1 MINRTLLFLLLYTFR
16 TSVYQYDYDILYY
29 GILFRS
35 LGQCNIT
42 SRLRLESFIIYMYTV
57 IHEVLVLSHNIYFVI
72 VFVCFRHCRQTQ
84 NMIK

>member
-35 LGQCNIT
+35 LGQYNIT
-42 SRLRLESFIIYMYTV
+42 SRLRLESSIIYMYTV
-57 IHEVLVLSHNIYFVI
+57 IHEVLPHNIYFVI
-72 VFVCFRHCRQTQ
+72 VFVCFLHCRQTQ
-84 NMIK
+84 NIIK